1 MKKPFSATSEIS
13 AIVLGIFISLLGC
26 HEDDI
31 QDDRP
36 KTGPIIF
43 NPSTTYGNM
52 TDQDSN
58 TYKTVIIGTQT
69 WMAENLRTTKYNDG
83 TSIPIVID
91 NKEWEYLS
99 TPGYCWCNND
109 PATFKNIYG
118 ALYNWFS
125 VNTGKLAPTGWHV
138 PTDEEWTILT
148 NFLGGEA
155 IAGGKMKEQGTSHW
169 WSPNTGATNVSGFT
183 TLPCG
188 YRSHF
193 NGDFPYLSTNA
204 YFWSSSQLNEAD
216 ACYRIL
222 FFDGENVCR
231 RYLNCKSDGFSVRCL
246 KD

>member
-1 MKKPFSATSEIS
+1 MIKSCLASIDIRT
-13 AIVLGIFISLLGC
+13 VMLGIFIFISGC
-26 HEDDI
+26 SKDI
-31 QDDRP
+31 DDRP

-52 TDQDSN
+52 TDQDGN
-58 TYKTVIIGTQT
+58 TYRTVIIGTQT
-69 WMAENLRTTKYNDG
+69 WMAENLRTTRFNDG
-83 TSIPIVID
+83 TSIPLVTD
-91 NKEWEYLS
+91 NKEWGYLS

-193 NGDFPYLSTNA
+193 NGDFPYLSTNT
-204 YFWSSSQLNEAD
+204 YFWSSTQVNETD

-222 FFDGENVCR
+222 FIGVENISR
-231 RYLNCKSDGFSVRCL
+231 RFLDCKADGFSVRCL